1 MEPQQ
6 EMAWVSR
13 KEGPQLSSALLNLQS
28 TVHAQKTVPE
38 GANTA
43 SQDFTQSCTTSMD
56 RPLGK
61 SLSPS
66 V

>member
-1 MEPQQ
+1 M
-6 EMAWVSR
+6 SR
-13 KEGPQLSSALLNLQS
+13 KEGPQLSCALLNLQP
-28 TVHAQKTVPE
+28 TVHAQKTVPDE

-43 SQDFTQSCTTSMD
+43 LQDFTQSYTTSVD
-56 RPLGK
+56 GPLGK